1 MRLARAG
8 LSPEHA
14 FAEPYLSCY
23 GSPMPARR
31 KTGFDK
37 FFDAQLK
44 DPDFAS
50 GYERAKREIDAVD
63 RIVRALDEARVEV
76 GMSKAEL
83 ARRIS
88 STPEVVRRLLTEE
101 HANPTIATVVKLA
114 NALGLRLELVSG
126 RAVTTRKQPRQ
137 RHTSTLRG
145 TRERNSA
152 PRARTSA

>member
-1 MRLARAG
+1 
-8 LSPEHA
+8 
-14 FAEPYLSCY
+14 
-23 GSPMPARR
+23 MPARR

-37 FFDAQLK
+37 FFEAQMK
-44 DPDFAS
+44 DREFAA
-50 GYERAKREIDAVD
+50 GYEQTKREIDAVD

-88 STPEVVRRLLTEE
+88 TTPEVVRRLLTEE

-114 NALGLRLELVSG
+114 NVLGLHLELVSD
-126 RAVTTRKQPRQ
+126 RSPATQKRSRQ
-137 RHTSTLRG
+137 RHVSTIRG